1 MEGEGEGSDKWRDIR
16 WKERGDEQREAM
28 NKERRGA
35 MNEQK
40 RNGERIRVVNG
51 ESRWKL

>member
-1 MEGEGEGSDKWRDIR
+1 
-16 WKERGDEQREAM
+16 M